1 VQADGCRIIA
11 PTAGWQACRTMGM
24 GRMAEPETIL
34 EAVTSAMAAAPG
46 S

>member
-24 GRMAEPETIL
+24 GRMAEPETII
-34 EAVTSAMAAAPG
+34 EAVMSAVAATPG